1 MSALYEFGPFR
12 LEPDEERLLRD
23 GVSVP
28 LTPKAFDTLVCLVR
42 KAGTLVD
49 KDALMREVWPD
60 AHVEDANITVN
71 ISTIR
76 KALGDGVEGQRYIET
91 VPKRG
96 YRFVAPVRLIEVE
109 PPSPASIS
117 GVHSGVAL
125 SGAHTA
131 VALPAAEAV
140 RTSGESPKPVE
151 APAPPPRPLTR
162 RLLLGTLAGLV
173 PAAAA
178 IAGYRLWSR
187 AKTAEG
193 GTGFAWERMATQGKL
208 RLLLSSE
215 TGASSA
221 AISPAGHML
230 AYVAT
235 DPDGR
240 TDLFVSQV
248 TGGGQLRLTSD
259 AARESQP
266 AFSPDGRSLAFTR
279 RLPPSPIPEIC
290 IVPTLGGRPPRGIVN
305 GLDPAW
311 APQGTR
317 IAYIGQSRAD
327 GPQAL
332 FTCNL
337 DGGDNRQVL
346 GADGSYPFLRHPAF
360 SPDGKTI
367 AIVRSPGGV
376 AGEIWLLPVDGGN
389 GRRLTE
395 QSTHTWSDW
404 PRFTADGGA
413 ILHTS
418 SRGGATNLWVQPIS
432 GGAPVRITA
441 GPGPDEV
448 PSLSRENSVV
458 FVNSRGRNELIV
470 HDATSRATRTIL
482 THTPFLWAPVLSPDG
497 RDISF
502 SRGEADG
509 AWHIWT
515 VPAAGGPARQL
526 TSSTQSE
533 IHPRYTRDGASVVYQ
548 TWGSPSRIW
557 VISRNGGTPR
567 PVTDG
572 QHADGYGDPSPD
584 GELVAFARAEG
595 EERVYV
601 TPLSGGSP
609 VRLVDRPSTTPRWS
623 PDGQWIAFSPGR
635 GYDRGIFIVRRD
647 GTGERR
653 LTERGGWPAWWPD
666 GSRVSY
672 LMLTA
677 DGSQQIWTIPLA
689 GGVAT
694 PLESLPFPGSTNC
707 PFDIGRDGRS
717 IVTTRVVRM
726 SHEIWLLEPPAST

>member
-1 MSALYEFGPFR
+1 MSALYEFGPYR

-23 GVSVP
+23 GSTVP

-42 KAGTLVD
+42 RAGTLVD

-96 YRFVAPVRLIEVE
+96 YRFVAPVRQLEGITR
-109 PPSPASIS
+109 P
-117 GVHSGVAL
+117 HVAQPL
-125 SGAHTA
+125 LDRTITGPTLPLP
-131 VALPAAEAV
+131 VPDGPGPAATPA
-140 RTSGESPKPVE
+140 E
-151 APAPPPRPLTR
+151 APR
-162 RLLLGTLAGLV
+162 RLGRRGFWMLLAGSV
-173 PAAAA
+173 PLAGAAAA
-178 IAGYRLWSR
+178 LGSLWASR
-187 AKTAEG
+187 SSATSRS
-193 GTGFAWERMATQGKL
+193 GFPWERMATRGKL

-221 AISPAGHML
+221 TLSPAGHML

-235 DPDGR
+235 DAVGR
-240 TDLFVSQV
+240 TDLFVAQV

-279 RLPPSPIPEIC
+279 RLPPSTTPEIC
-290 IVPTLGGRPPRGIVN
+290 IVPTLGGRAPRGIIN
-305 GLDPAW
+305 GVDPAW

-317 IAYIGQSRAD
+317 LVYIGQSRPD

-337 DGGDNRQVL
+337 DGGDTRQIL
-346 GADGSYPFLRHPAF
+346 GADGTYPFLRHPAW
-360 SPDGKTI
+360 SPDGYTI
-367 AIVRSPGGV
+367 AVVRSPGGV
-376 AGEIWLLPVDGGN
+376 AGEIWLVPLDGAAP
-389 GRRLTE
+389 RRLTE

-418 SRGGATNLWVQPIS
+418 SRGGATNLWVQPLPA
-432 GGAPVRITA
+432 GAPVRLTA

-448 PSLSRENSVV
+448 PSISRDGAVV
-458 FVNSRGRNELIV
+458 FVNSHGRNELIV
-470 HDATSRATRTIL
+470 HDAVSRTTRTIL
-482 THTPFLWAPVLSPDG
+482 THTPFLWGPVLSPDG
-497 RDISF
+497 GDISF

-509 AWHIWT
+509 SWHIWT
-515 VPAAGGPARQL
+515 VPAAGGAARQL
-526 TSSTQSE
+526 TSGTQSE

-557 VISRNGGTPR
+557 IVSRNGGTPR
-567 PVTDG
+567 PLTAGD
-572 QHADGYGDPSPD
+572 QEDGYADPSPD
-584 GELVAFARAEG
+584 GELIAFARAEG

-601 TPLSGGSP
+601 GPIAGGAP
-609 VRLVDRPSTTPRWS
+609 RRLVARASTTPRWS

-635 GYDRGIFIVRRD
+635 NYDRGIFIVRRD

-653 LTERGGWPAWWPD
+653 LTERGGWPGWWPD
-666 GSRVSY
+666 GARVSF
-672 LMLTA
+672 LMLDA
-677 DGSQQIWTIPLA
+677 DGAQQIWTVPIA
-689 GGVAT
+689 GGAPT
-694 PLESLPFPGSTNC
+694 RLESLPFPGSTNC

-717 IVTTRVVRM
+717 IVTTRVIRT
-726 SHEIWLLEPPAST
+726 SHEIWLLEPPGPEPPTE